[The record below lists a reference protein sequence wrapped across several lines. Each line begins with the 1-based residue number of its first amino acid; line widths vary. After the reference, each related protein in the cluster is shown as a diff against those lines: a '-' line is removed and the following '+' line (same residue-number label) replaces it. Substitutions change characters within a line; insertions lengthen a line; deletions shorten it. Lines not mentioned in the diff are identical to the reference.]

1 MADNSDT
8 MEHGKNAKVPH
19 RRDRR
24 KTIAMC
30 VRINRWRKSLA
41 YFADAQIFR
50 DRRIKSP
57 SVSPAETI
65 NPSCSPSH
73 LRIKDRQTAQKK
85 KKKQQLI
92 SLGNKIGVPLQSVFT
107 SQKIGDVLKSRELK
121 PNIISQQCVVY
132 RFKCGPW
139 DMGYVEYTN
148 RHLDQRVVEHSSLNS
163 STGKHTCDLHGIV
176 KPN

>member
-1 MADNSDT
+1 MADISDT
-8 MEHGKNAKVPH
+8 MEPGNNAKVPH

-73 LRIKDRQTAQKK
+73 LRIKDRQTAQK
-85 KKKQQLI
+85 
-92 SLGNKIGVPLQSVFT
+92 NKTIDLLRE
-107 SQKIGDVLKSRELK
+107 QKWRAPAICVHK
-121 PNIISQQCVVY
+121 PENRRRVKIQGTETKYHQPTMRCV
-132 RFKCGPW
+132 
-139 DMGYVEYTN
+139 
-148 RHLDQRVVEHSSLNS
+148 S
-163 STGKHTCDLHGIV
+163 I
-176 KPN
+176 